1 MADDLLL
8 GKVDDDPE
16 VSSPSPG
23 NRRAPAVVLDG
34 FDAEG
39 VVRTADCLLTGGVVA
54 FPTDTVYALAASL
67 AHPVALDRIFRLK
80 GRPRDKPLPVLLSG
94 VDHLSSIALNLD
106 QRVTELVARFWPGP
120 LTVVVP
126 ARRGLPDRVIGP
138 RHTVAARVPDHALA
152 VAVLARGGGAVAAT
166 SANRSG
172 LPPARTAEGT
182 KDLLGDGP
190 DLILD
195 GGPTPGGVPSTI
207 VRVAEG
213 RLLVV
218 REGAITAQH
227 LHAAWDDLLTTRR
240 CANG

>member
-1 MADDLLL
+1 MADDRVLT
-8 GKVDDDPE
+8 KVDGDPE
-16 VSSPSPG
+16 VGSLSPG
-23 NRRAPAVVLDG
+23 NRHARGVVLDAV
-34 FDAEG
+34 DAEA
-39 VVRTADCLLTGGVVA
+39 VRETADRLLTGGVVA

-94 VDHLSSIALNLD
+94 VGHLSSIALNLD
-106 QRVTELVARFWPGP
+106 ERVTALVARFWPGP

-126 ARRGLPDRVIGP
+126 ARRGVPDRVIGP

-152 VAVLARGGGAVAAT
+152 IAVLAKAGGAVAAT

-172 LPPARTAEGT
+172 LPPARIAKEA

-218 REGAITAQH
+218 REGAITAEH
-227 LHAAWDDLLTTRR
+227 LHAAWDELLAARWS
-240 CANG
+240 ANG